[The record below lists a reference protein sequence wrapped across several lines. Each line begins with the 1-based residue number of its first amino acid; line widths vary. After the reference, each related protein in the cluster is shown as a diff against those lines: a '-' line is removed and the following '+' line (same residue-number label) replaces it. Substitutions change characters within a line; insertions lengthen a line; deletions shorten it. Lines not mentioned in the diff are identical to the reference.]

1 MAQKSKEQSYSEADL
16 VLLLGLERIVDTTT
30 PVMSDWLNVTSN
42 ISDLDKTAAERL
54 RIRAQKHISGWLEE
68 DLKMKFLAPL
78 LELAYLID
86 GNNYE
91 TYFEKT
97 ISASID
103 GHFLKTKTD
112 FMISKGFLDKIQKP
126 YFHFQEWKPQ
136 KKPTG
141 DSMAQLLEALL
152 IANEI
157 NGNKFPI
164 YGCEVV
170 GKQWSFVVL
179 ENKQYCISES
189 FDCTKEYDLLKILNI
204 LRKFKEI
211 LETKLLKIQ

>member
-1 MAQKSKEQSYSEADL
+1 MAQKNKEQNYSEADL
-16 VLLLGLERIVDTTT
+16 VLLLGLERVKKPYT
-30 PVMSDWLNVTSN
+30 PLMLDWLNA
-42 ISDLDKTAAERL
+42 KTNLSAEEEVAL
-54 RIRAQKHISGWLEE
+54 EKLLTRAFNHIDGWLEE

-86 GNNYE
+86 GNDYE

-112 FMISKGFLDKIQKP
+112 FMISRGFLDKIQKP

-152 IANEI
+152 IANQI

-170 GKQWSFVVL
+170 GKQWSFVIL
-179 ENKQYCISES
+179 EGKRYCISES
-189 FDCTKEYDLLKILNI
+189 FDCTKEQDLFKILSV

-211 LETKLLKIQ
+211 LETKLLKIE

>member
-1 MAQKSKEQSYSEADL
+1 MVQKNKEHNYSEADL
-16 VLLLGLERIVDTTT
+16 VLLLGLERVVEIQTSL
-30 PVMSDWLNVTSN
+30 MSDWLNVASN
-42 ISDLDKTAAERL
+42 ISDFDKAAAQRL

-112 FMISKGFLDKIQKP
+112 FMISRGFLDKVQKP

-170 GKQWSFVVL
+170 GKQWSFVIL
-179 ENKQYCISES
+179 EGKQYCISES
-189 FDCTKEYDLLKILNI
+189 FDCTKEQDIFKILSV

-211 LETKLLKIQ
+211 LETKLLKIE